1 VKYVF
6 MLMKQTILEE
16 ISQTEKTLE
25 IRKPHTVFY
34 ECFYTP
40 QIRFVIYVYVDNPVR
55 PGICS

>member
-6 MLMKQTILEE
+6 MKQTILEG
-16 ISQTEKTLE
+16 ISQIGKTSE

-40 QIRFVIYVYVDNPVR
+40 QIHFVIYVYVDNPVW

>member
-6 MLMKQTILEE
+6 MLMKQTILEG
-16 ISQTEKTLE
+16 ISQIGKTSE

-34 ECFYTP
+34 ESFYTP
-40 QIRFVIYVYVDNPVR
+40 QIRFVIYVYADNPVR